1 MPSAVQV
8 QEIDVDAMMVSDDA
22 EIIIHEESADTEAF
36 ALNDA
41 LKEIN
46 AQLAIDFS
54 DTKYKL
60 GTDAF
65 KVSRLLPSFEI
76 YFQVLLMRLPTFS
89 SGLHGLCGLHASIES

>member
-1 MPSAVQV
+1 LPSAVQV

-22 EIIIHEESADTEAF
+22 EIIHEESADTEAF
-36 ALNDA
+36 AFNDA
-41 LKEIN
+41 LKEIK

-65 KVSRLLPSFEI
+65 KVSRLLPSLEI
-76 YFQVLLMRLPTFS
+76 YFQVLLMTLPTFS